1 MATLVSTVGSGVERS
16 TSHLSAIA
24 DRIGTALKRMAGARY
39 AEQCERLS
47 RSGYGGM
54 I

>member
-1 MATLVSTVGSGVERS
+1 MAALVNIVGTGAHRS
-16 TSHLSAIA
+16 APLLSVIA

-39 AEQCERLS
+39 AEQRARLS
-47 RSGYGGM
+47 RSGHGGM